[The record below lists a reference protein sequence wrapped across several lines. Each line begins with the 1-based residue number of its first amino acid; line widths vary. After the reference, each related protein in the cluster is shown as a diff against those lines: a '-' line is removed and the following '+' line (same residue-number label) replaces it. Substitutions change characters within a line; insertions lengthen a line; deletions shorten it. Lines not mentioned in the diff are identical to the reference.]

1 MKGAG
6 PWICLHNALQKKR
19 GERELDPDCEGT
31 NRVIWDHWQSVEL
44 HLRMHFFKQT
54 YKKQA
59 AWSGSSL
66 H

>member
-31 NRVIWDHWQSVEL
+31 NRVIWDHWQRLAES
-44 HLRMHFFKQT
+44 
-54 YKKQA
+54 
-59 AWSGSSL
+59 
-66 H
+66 